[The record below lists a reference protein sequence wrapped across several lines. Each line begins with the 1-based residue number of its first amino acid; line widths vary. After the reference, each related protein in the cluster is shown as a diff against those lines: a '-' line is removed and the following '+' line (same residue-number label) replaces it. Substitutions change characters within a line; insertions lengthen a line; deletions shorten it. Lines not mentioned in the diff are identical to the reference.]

1 MCVNTVEQMP
11 GLLASHVL
19 ISCVCYRILAW
30 CAYTDPSA
38 LEKCTKAAVS
48 ALRSATTVPHS
59 FASVAAAAAA
69 AAIVVAGSVR
79 NAPV

>member
-1 MCVNTVEQMP
+1 MGVYVCEQWIKCRVSWHRACVN
-11 GLLASHVL
+11 L
-19 ISCVCYRILAW
+19 ILAR